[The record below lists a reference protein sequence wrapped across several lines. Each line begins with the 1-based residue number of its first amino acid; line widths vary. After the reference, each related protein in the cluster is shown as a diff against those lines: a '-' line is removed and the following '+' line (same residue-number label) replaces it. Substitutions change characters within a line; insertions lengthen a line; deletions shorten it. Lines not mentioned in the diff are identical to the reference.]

1 MLDPEYVKVT
11 VIVEQGDET
20 TTFEIA
26 KAPKCELF
34 EKYEPGHYYI
44 PGSQQ
49 IAPRSRL
56 ESLSFTMSPLQDEKT
71 GVMYTVTKAAN
82 NG

>member
-11 VIVEQGDET
+11 VIVEAVGET

-26 KAPKCELF
+26 KAPKCEMF
-34 EKYEPGHYYI
+34 EKYEPAHYI

-49 IAPRSRL
+49 IAPRPRL

-71 GVMYTVTKAAN
+71 GVLYTVKKAAN

>member
-1 MLDPEYVKVT
+1 MEDPEYVKVT
-11 VIVEQGDET
+11 VIVEAGDET

-34 EKYEPGHYYI
+34 EKYEPEQHYI
-44 PGSQQ
+44 PGTRQ

-71 GVMYTVTKAAN
+71 GVLYTVKKAAN

>member
-1 MLDPEYVKVT
+1 MEDPEYVKVT
-11 VIVEQGDET
+11 VIVEAGDET

-26 KAPKCELF
+26 KAPNCELF

-44 PGSQQ
+44 PGTRQ
-49 IAPRSRL
+49 IAPRPRL

-71 GVMYTVTKAAN
+71 GVLYTVKKAAN